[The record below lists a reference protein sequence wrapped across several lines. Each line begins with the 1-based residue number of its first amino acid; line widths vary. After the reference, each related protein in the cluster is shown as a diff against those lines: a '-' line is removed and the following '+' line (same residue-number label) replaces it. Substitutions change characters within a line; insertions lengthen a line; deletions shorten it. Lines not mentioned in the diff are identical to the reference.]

1 MKFLIKAG
9 LGESAKVVEINVPGD
24 DPLIA
29 EILAEVKAPGV
40 LPVFLQG
47 VLQSGTAFLAFLNG
61 KVRLNDGRRASHYC
75 LQDGSTLYL
84 MASRVLPDYELLYEF
99 EPAEREELVRISDE
113 ILSEE
118 VSWDDGAW
126 SLYEV
131 VRDSES
137 LRLGAGTLNLGT
149 TSLAG
154 LYGVID
160 DLDEGQAFDAKLYSP
175 DLAKRKQAFRD
186 QMLLEGPP
194 RVRGIALKIVNTL
207 SLTEDEA

>member
-1 MKFLIKAG
+1 MNFLIKAS
-9 LGESAKVVEINVPGD
+9 LGESAKAVEINVPGD

-40 LPVFLQG
+40 LPIFLQG
-47 VLQSGTAFLAFLNG
+47 LLRSGMTFLAFRNG

-99 EPAEREELVRISDE
+99 EPAERAELVCISKE

-118 VSWDDGAW
+118 VAWDFGAW
-126 SLYEV
+126 SLYQV
-131 VRDSES
+131 VQESDS
-137 LRLGAGTLNLGT
+137 LGLGGGTVNLVNT
-149 TSLAG
+149 CLSE

-160 DLDEGQAFDAKLYSP
+160 DHDEGQEFDAKLYSP
-175 DLAKRKQAFRD
+175 DLAMRKQAFRD

-194 RVRGIALKIVNTL
+194 RVRAIALEIVNRL
-207 SLTEDEA
+207 SVSEDED